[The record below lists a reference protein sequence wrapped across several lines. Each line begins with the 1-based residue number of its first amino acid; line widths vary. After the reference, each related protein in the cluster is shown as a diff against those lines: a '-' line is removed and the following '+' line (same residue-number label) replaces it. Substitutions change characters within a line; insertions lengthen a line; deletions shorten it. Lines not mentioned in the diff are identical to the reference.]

1 MELVTLRHVY
11 EQEGPFAT
19 VCLEARVPGED
30 ASKQVELRWR
40 ALRDRLHAA
49 GAPAET
55 LDTIESELGDAT
67 GHEQACG
74 RVLVAA
80 GSAVLLDE
88 EWDVEPGVGDDAFWD
103 PLPQLGTYVREAARS
118 VSELVVIADQE
129 GAQVRQYVVTEHP
142 GPREVDTDVVE
153 GSDHGGVHKPRHG
166 ALSHKRIH
174 RRAEETLRRNA
185 KDVVAHLNGV
195 AAKFR
200 PQVLVLAGGVQAR
213 TAVREQL
220 SAELAELVVETERG
234 GLAYNASDEALD
246 EELVRIAGEETK
258 RRAADRA
265 ARMEAGRTHGRAV
278 QGDDAVVR
286 AAERAAVETLLLEED
301 VPARDEEFLLKACA
315 ETASEVELVPGGT
328 GLTDGAGAILRFP
341 VLQ

>member
-19 VCLEARVPGED
+19 VYLEARVPGED

-40 ALRDRLHAA
+40 ALRDRLHVA

-55 LDTIESELGDAT
+55 LDAIESELGEAT

-88 EWDVEPGVGDDAFWD
+88 EWDVEPGTGDDAFWD
-103 PLPQLGTYVREAARS
+103 PLPQLGSYVREAARS

-129 GAQVRQYVVTEHP
+129 GAQVRQDVVTEHH

-153 GSDHGGVHKPRHG
+153 GSGHGGVHKPRHG

-174 RRAEETLRRNA
+174 RRAEKTLRRNA
-185 KDVVAHLNGV
+185 KDVVAHMNGV
-195 AAKFR
+195 AANSC
-200 PQVLVLAGGVQAR
+200 P
-213 TAVREQL
+213 
-220 SAELAELVVETERG
+220 RG
-234 GLAYNASDEALD
+234 
-246 EELVRIAGEETK
+246 
-258 RRAADRA
+258 
-265 ARMEAGRTHGRAV
+265 
-278 QGDDAVVR
+278 
-286 AAERAAVETLLLEED
+286 
-301 VPARDEEFLLKACA
+301 
-315 ETASEVELVPGGT
+315 PG
-328 GLTDGAGAILRFP
+328 
-341 VLQ
+341 